1 MIQFTAIKI
10 FRNGQWEDASQNNKA
25 KGTTVMV
32 SHQAISAIV
41 EEQLLSGDPCCTL
54 TLVDGTQIT
63 VNECATAAMEA
74 VLEERDAI
82 QNKNTN

>member
-1 MIQFTAIKI
+1 MIQFTAIKV
-10 FRNGQWEDASQNNKA
+10 FREGRWEDTSRNNEA

-32 SHQAISAIV
+32 NHRTIASIIEA
-41 EEQLLSGDPCCTL
+41 QLLSGDPCCTL
-54 TLVDGTQIT
+54 TLVNGTQIT

-74 VLEERDAI
+74 VLEERGAS